1 MLLEHN
7 GVFYIDS
14 STRFSTSNID
24 DALRQ
29 AAVVS
34 RGILLFVSGN
44 HSIFAATHFRMYRYL
59 PIPRPLAVNITMW
72 NAGTIYVWRS
82 KEVCH
87 EQVWHRLNVLM
98 D

>member
-1 MLLEHN
+1 MLLEHD
-7 GVFYIDS
+7 GIFYIDS

-24 DALRQ
+24 DILRQ
-29 AAVVS
+29 AAVGS

-59 PIPRPLAVNITMW
+59 PIPRQFAVNVTMW

-82 KEVCH
+82 EEVGH
-87 EQVWHRLNVLM
+87 VQVLSSV
-98 D
+98 